1 MYFLGLVVFMVFLV
15 FSTMLSNSLA
25 SFIDLPSITI
35 TLAFSIPMLMAS
47 GLLPDFIR
55 GFKIMGQKNN
65 TWSLFELKKTEIA
78 LQLMIKLLL
87 FSGLFGSI
95 IGIVSILSNFSGM
108 STIGPNLSLSILT
121 FFYSVLIVF
130 ILLPVKAKVKA
141 IILAFDKECPDEE
154 SIN

>member
-1 MYFLGLVVFMVFLV
+1 MYFLGLVVFMVFLAW
-15 FSTMLSNSLA
+15 STLLSSSLA
-25 SFIDLPSITI
+25 SFIDLPSLTI
-35 TLAFSIPMLMAS
+35 ILAFSIPMLMAS

-55 GFKIMGQKNN
+55 GFKIMGQKIN

-95 IGIVSILSNFSGM
+95 IGLVSILSNLNELSK
-108 STIGPNLSLSILT
+108 IGPNLSVSILT

-130 ILLPVKAKVKA
+130 ILLPVRAKVKA
-141 IILAFDKECPDEE
+141 IILAFDKECSDEE

>member
-15 FSTMLSNSLA
+15 CSTLLSNSLA

-55 GFKIMGQKNN
+55 GFIIMGQKIN

-95 IGIVSILSNFSGM
+95 IGLVSILSNFSGM

-130 ILLPVKAKVKA
+130 ILLPIKAKVKA
-141 IILAFDKECPDEE
+141 IILEFEKECSDEE